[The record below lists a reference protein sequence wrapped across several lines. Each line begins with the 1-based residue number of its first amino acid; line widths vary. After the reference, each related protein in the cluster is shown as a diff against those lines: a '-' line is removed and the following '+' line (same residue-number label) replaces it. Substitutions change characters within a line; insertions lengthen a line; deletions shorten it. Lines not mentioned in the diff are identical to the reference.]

1 MVLSVLPSRFVEKG
15 LKKTG
20 NFEHSMV
27 LLLFLFALDKHKAV
41 DCFQVLEQNNVFIAT
56 AEDSIFF

>member
-1 MVLSVLPSRFVEKG
+1 
-15 LKKTG
+15 
-20 NFEHSMV
+20 MV